1 MSHKLIE
8 RQDQHPSDLKFMPEE
23 VIRDRTG
30 RRLGVI
36 VHEGGRLVARNIQN
50 LPLGYYD
57 LKDGYTRDT
66 TQTIICKGNILAAL
80 VLKAAGV

>member
-1 MSHKLIE
+1 MA
-8 RQDQHPSDLKFMPEE
+8 EE
-23 VIRDRTG
+23 IIRDRTG
-30 RRLGVI
+30 KRLGTI
-36 VHEGGRLVARNIQN
+36 VQEGNRLVARNVQN

-80 VLKAAGV
+80 VLKAAGA

>member
-1 MSHKLIE
+1 MA
-8 RQDQHPSDLKFMPEE
+8 EE
-23 VIRDRTG
+23 IIRDRTG
-30 RRLGVI
+30 KRLGTI
-36 VHEGGRLVARNIQN
+36 VQEGNRLVAKNLQN

-66 TQTIICKGNILAAL
+66 TQKIICKGNTLAAL